1 MNDNFMNDYEE
12 KNMTKPSRKSQLKY
26 LSTSYLP
33 IDDALGGQGLPL
45 GKVIDIAGEAG
56 VGKSAIVQDIMKQA
70 EEHGLSCVYLDIDK
84 KLDAYWAR
92 ERTGLD
98 IDNLLIFEP
107 KNIEGISEACL
118 TLMKEGLADLIIFDS
133 ISALNLNSETI
144 TLKEVLNPL
153 LQKLLEYNTSLIFLS
168 QVREDLVEHCKTTP
182 YNSVLDDIC
191 NIRIMLKT
199 LHIIKQEEL
208 EIGKTLEVNVYK
220 NELGVPSVK
229 QIDLFN

>member
-1 MNDNFMNDYEE
+1 
-12 KNMTKPSRKSQLKY
+12 
-26 LSTSYLP
+26 
-33 IDDALGGQGLPL
+33 
-45 GKVIDIAGEAG
+45 
-56 VGKSAIVQDIMKQA
+56 
-70 EEHGLSCVYLDIDK
+70 
-84 KLDAYWAR
+84 
-92 ERTGLD
+92 
-98 IDNLLIFEP
+98 
-107 KNIEGISEACL
+107 
-118 TLMKEGLADLIIFDS
+118 MKEGMANLIIFDS